1 MTVSGTSVRT
11 GVLAKMDWIHTP
23 ASAQKPGQVRYLSQV
38 HGTCDPEVQPLA
50 SPPHRAPRF
59 SPCPLRTPVQAPT
72 ALKMWMNVR
81 LRGPLAAETGVP
93 ARTQL
98 AASTVCV

>member
-1 MTVSGTSVRT
+1 MTVSGTSVST

-23 ASAQKPGQVRYLSQV
+23 ASAQKPGQ
-38 HGTCDPEVQPLA
+38 
-50 SPPHRAPRF
+50 
-59 SPCPLRTPVQAPT
+59 APT
-72 ALKMWMNVR
+72 ALKMWMNVS